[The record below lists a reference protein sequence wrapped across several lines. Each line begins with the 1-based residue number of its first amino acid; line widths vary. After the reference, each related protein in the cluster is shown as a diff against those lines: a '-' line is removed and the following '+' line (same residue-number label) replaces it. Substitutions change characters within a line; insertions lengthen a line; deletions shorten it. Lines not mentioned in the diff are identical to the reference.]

1 MRHGKKLNHLSRQ
14 SGHRKSMLANMA
26 CSLIEHKRINT
37 TVAKA
42 KALKQFVEPL
52 ITKSKEDTT
61 HNRRICFAYLRSKYA
76 VTDLFRDVAAKV
88 GDRPGGYTRI
98 IKMGNRL
105 GDNADMAMIELVD
118 FNELYNGGKKE
129 EKKGRTRRAKKSSAA
144 EKTVVAET
152 ATPSP
157 IVEEMTPIVD
167 DEATEV
173 VTNQSEQLE
182 NTSEVVEDSNESE
195 QAEQAEQVP
204 VAEVDETVAEETTPI
219 VDDEATEVVTNQS
232 EQLEDTSEVVEDS
245 NESEQA
251 EQVPV
256 AEVDETVADETPD
269 TPAADEE
276 SKEEEA

>member
-1 MRHGKKLNHLSRQ
+1 MRHGKKVNHLSRQ
-14 SGHRKSMLANMA
+14 TGHRKAMLANMA

-129 EKKGRTRRAKKSSAA
+129 EKKGRTRRPKKSAA
-144 EKTVVAET
+144 TTAAPTPAPVVEEVA
-152 ATPSP
+152 P
-157 IVEEMTPIVD
+157 IVEEAAPIL
-167 DEATEV
+167 EEV
-173 VTNQSEQLE
+173 VETPAAEVVE
-182 NTSEVVEDSNESE
+182 TPVAEVEAPEVVEDSSDSE
-195 QAEQAEQVP
+195 QAEQ
-204 VAEVDETVAEETTPI
+204 TPA
-219 VDDEATEVVTNQS
+219 DEAPATDEGS
-232 EQLEDTSEVVEDS
+232 SD
-245 NESEQA
+245 SEQA
-251 EQVPV
+251 EQ
-256 AEVDETVADETPD
+256 
-269 TPAADEE
+269 